1 MTTSKTR
8 RGDSRKRLVEAIVV
22 LHADFGFPPTRR
34 ELAHEVSISYVR
46 VAQLLEQLRDE
57 GVVVWDKGRSRS
69 IRLVRGWEA

>member
-1 MTTSKTR
+1 
-8 RGDSRKRLVEAIVV
+8 
-22 LHADFGFPPTRR
+22 
-34 ELAHEVSISYVR
+34 LAHEVSISYVR